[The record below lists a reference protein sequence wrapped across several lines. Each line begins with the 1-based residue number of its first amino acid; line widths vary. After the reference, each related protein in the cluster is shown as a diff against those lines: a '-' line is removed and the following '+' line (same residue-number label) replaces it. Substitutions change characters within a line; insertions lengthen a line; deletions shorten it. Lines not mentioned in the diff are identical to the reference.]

1 MREWCLNRWPEN
13 STVDFAKD
21 LPIIKAEIRMSNAE
35 EEMRLREEQSQG
47 LEMGLPAE
55 GHDGEVDAGLD
66 ETVTQENMDV
76 PTAQTFQPEIP
87 KRCKM
92 TSESSARPRSTRAPL
107 RKL

>member
-13 STVDFAKD
+13 STVDLAKD

-35 EEMRLREEQSQG
+35 EEMRLREEQAQG
-47 LEMGLPAE
+47 LEMGLPE

-66 ETVTQENMDV
+66 ETVTQENMYV
-76 PTAQTFQPEIP
+76 PTAQTFQPDIP